1 MLEPIIHRFEHEV
14 SIEEDGR
21 RSELSFLFWIV

>member
-1 MLEPIIHRFEHEV
+1 MLEPFLHLFEHEV
-14 SIEEDGR
+14 SIEEDGH